1 MATPCRKHRV
11 IHLGTENNKIVTRL
25 LELNLILHKI
35 LFRPLKPI
43 RVPRNTVTV
52 KDVDEVSIL
61 VSVVRAYD
69 VPIRR
74 ELDKGTITIFH
85 LIYTII
91 S

>member
-1 MATPCRKHRV
+1 MHFYSQDGTTCLL
-11 IHLGTENNKIVTRL
+11 IFMCLGRAS
-25 LELNLILHKI
+25 LHKI
-35 LFRPLKPI
+35 VFRPLKPI

-74 ELDKGTITIFH
+74 ELDKGTIT
-85 LIYTII
+85 TVII
-91 S
+91 LSLQLLAKL